1 MCQLGAN
8 NLGPLSYPQLSV
20 TGAGAYLPEQEA
32 LWPRPERPSL
42 IGSLAGHSRGHM
54 APTGSQASVW
64 GKAGLWRVAL
74 GQERY
79 TGPHLANGPPGLRA
93 EGGAKGGKAKA
104 CPRPCGHSIP
114 LGLFAQQQLASRNS
128 LAGRCLH
135 LLAPG
140 CQAVEQAGTR
150 EKGVHELGQ
159 LEEEGHGGFADI
171 ELLI

>member
-20 TGAGAYLPEQEA
+20 TGAGAGAYLGEQEA

-42 IGSLAGHSRGHM
+42 VGSLAGHSRDHM
-54 APTGSQASVW
+54 APTGGQASVW

-79 TGPHLANGPPGLRA
+79 TGPHLANGPPGLRH
-93 EGGAKGGKAKA
+93 EGGAKGGEAKP
-104 CPRPCGHSIP
+104 CPRPCRHSIP
-114 LGLFAQQQLASRNS
+114 LGLFAQQQLASRNG

-135 LLAPG
+135 LLLAPG
-140 CQAVEQAGTR
+140 CQADEQAGDRR
-150 EKGVHELGQ
+150 EGR
-159 LEEEGHGGFADI
+159 A
-171 ELLI
+171 